1 MPRKKA
7 AKRQGAAG
15 PSYMIELQYSLSLLS
30 GLLPYL
36 SHLLPLSLNC
46 RAEAR
51 LKNCA
56 TNAKLMERS
65 DHTVTY
71 VTATSARNAGKEI
84 SPIRKIVAHLGLS
97 RTSEVT
103 L

>member
-1 MPRKKA
+1 MLRTKKA
-7 AKRQGAAG
+7 ECQGAAG
-15 PSYMIELQYSLSLLS
+15 LLNMIELQYSLSLLS
-30 GLLPYL
+30 GLLPWL
-36 SHLLPLSLNC
+36 SHLLPLSLNY

-65 DHTVTY
+65 GRTVTY
-71 VTATSARNAGKEI
+71 ATATSAWNVGKET

-97 RTSEVT
+97 RTREVT
-103 L
+103 F